1 MYARRTCWHT
11 QGGVSPGLLRCCS
24 WGRRSGWPS
33 HHTAST
39 HGRAGC
45 RLPTAPCSTAA
56 AASGLGWHR
65 DGGCTRGRRSSG
77 CCPSAWITDGQGRVL
92 PRCAA
97 VSVGAHVLPRWVDS
111 SAYYSLR
118 TTWSARDGVG
128 GSSDVD
134 SVVGTGVGGVRW
146 QPLTPRPGPKDARGE
161 GGSGG
166 GSARDRSLDRTLPPR
181 RPSKSRSLSPALCA
195 QSSRHAPPGRLWAET
210 TDHGSHHCACVLHG
224 CVGEMARRG
233 SAHGSH

>member
-128 GSSDVD
+128 GSSDVH
-134 SVVGTGVGGVRW
+134 
-146 QPLTPRPGPKDARGE
+146 
-161 GGSGG
+161 
-166 GSARDRSLDRTLPPR
+166 ARDRRMPAAKVAAAAAARGIEAWIAPCLRVGRPSRARCPPHCAHNRRATHRPVGCGR
-181 RPSKSRSLSPALCA
+181 RPLTM
-195 QSSRHAPPGRLWAET
+195 GRIT
-210 TDHGSHHCACVLHG
+210 
-224 CVGEMARRG
+224 AR
-233 SAHGSH
+233 AYCMDV